1 MKGAQIIDILDIGP
15 FLIGQTQNE
24 QAGTG
29 CTVVIAPKGAVGGVD
44 VRGGGPATRET
55 DLLDP
60 VNLVESLHA
69 VVLSGG
75 SAYGLDAA
83 GGVMRFLEKK
93 NIGFPVGDMVVPIV
107 SGASLFD
114 LIVGDGRIRP
124 DMDMGYR
131 ACETAFA
138 GEPLK
143 EGNYGAGTGATVGKY
158 MGLQRMMKSGIGHFA
173 LQAGDLKVGAIVAVN
188 ALGDIL
194 DCDSRRTLAG
204 VLEADGRTIG
214 DTCSFVLENQD
225 PTKNVFSGNTT
236 IGCVLTNA
244 KLTKPQANKLASVA
258 QNGYADVIRPVHT
271 MSDGDT
277 VFVMASG
284 DADADPLAV
293 GILARE
299 AVARAINRAVLA
311 ARTAYGIVCAS
322 DFLPDEQ

>member
-1 MKGAQIIDILDIGP
+1 MNGAKIIDILDIGG
-15 FLIGQTQNE
+15 FLIGQAENE

-29 CTVVIAPKGAVGGVD
+29 CTVVIAPKGATGGVD

-60 VNLVESLHA
+60 VNMVESLHA
-69 VVLSGG
+69 VILSGG

-83 GGVMRFLEKK
+83 GGVMRFLEEK
-93 NIGFPVGDMVVPIV
+93 NIGFPVGNMVVPIV
-107 SGASLFD
+107 SGACLFD

-124 DMDMGYR
+124 DMEMGYR
-131 ACETAFA
+131 SCLAAFA
-138 GEPLK
+138 GEALK
-143 EGNYGAGTGATVGKY
+143 EGNHGAGTGATVGKY
-158 MGLQRMMKSGIGHFA
+158 MGMQRMMKSGIGHFA
-173 LQAGDLKVGAIVAVN
+173 LQAGDLRVGAIVAVN

-204 VLEADGRTIG
+204 VLAADGKTLG
-214 DTCSFVLENQD
+214 DTCSCVLENQD
-225 PTKNVFSGNTT
+225 LKKNVFSGNTT

-277 VFVMASG
+277 VFVMSSG
-284 DADADPLAV
+284 DVDADTLAV

-299 AVARAINRAVLA
+299 AVARAINRAVFEA
-311 ARTAYGIVCAS
+311 QSAYGLLSAS
-322 DFLPDEQ
+322 DFHSDVK